1 MKIQWIGHSCFK
13 LMESTGTSIVTDPY
27 SGIGYREPTLQADAV
42 TSSHGHFDH
51 NNFRMISG
59 NPVLFSE
66 PGFYDFKGVKITGIR
81 SYHDGESGKKRGEN
95 TIFKF
100 RMDGLDICHLGDI
113 GTELTPR
120 LLDSL
125 LPVNVL
131 MIPVGGTYTIN
142 AQQAK
147 EYVDALMPDLVLP
160 MHYKTKSLSL
170 DLDRV
175 EEFLKLFE
183 EEKVVFCSDHTLDLD
198 REDMDNEH
206 TRVVVLRRLSAE

>member
-13 LMESTGTSIVTDPY
+13 LMESTGTAIVTDPF
-27 SGIGYREPTLQADAV
+27 SNVGYDEPELEADAV
-42 TSSHGHFDH
+42 TSSHDHFDH
-51 NNFRMISG
+51 NNFKMIKG
-59 NPVLFSE
+59 RPRIFNA
-66 PGFYDFKGVKITGIR
+66 PGLYEFKGVKITGIR
-81 SYHDGESGKKRGEN
+81 SFHDDQQGARRGTN

-131 MIPVGGTYTIN
+131 MVPVGGNYTID
-142 AQQAK
+142 AEQAK
-147 EYVDALMPDLVLP
+147 EYADALMPDLVIP
-160 MHYKTKSLSL
+160 MHYKTKSLTL

-175 EEFLKLFE
+175 DEFLRLFE
-183 EEKVVFCSDHTLDLD
+183 EEDIVCCESDTLDLD
-198 REDMDNEH
+198 REDMHNEN
-206 TRVVVLRRLSAE
+206 TKVVVMRRLKNE